1 MKIMKTTF
9 CWLMLMC
16 ALARTVSSQ
25 EGSAGDAPS
34 AIRALEREW
43 EVAQSR
49 NDNRAMD
56 RIFDNALVYIEY
68 GRLVTKSEY
77 LERIHSENP
86 SLRQVVMEPMT
97 VRTFG
102 NTAIVVG
109 TYREIEIVNGKAGL
123 QRWRFVDTW
132 VYKKSGWVL
141 VAAAAVQVTK

>member
-1 MKIMKTTF
+1 MKIIKTTGW
-9 CWLMLMC
+9 WLIAVC
-16 ALARTVSSQ
+16 ALALPVSSQ
-25 EGSAGDAPS
+25 EGSEGGASS

-43 EVAQSR
+43 EVAQAH
-49 NDNRAMD
+49 NDNRALDM
-56 RIFDNALVYIEY
+56 IFDNALVYIEY

-77 LERIHSENP
+77 LERVHSEKP

-97 VRTFG
+97 VRMFG

-109 TYREIEIVNGKAGL
+109 TYREIDRVKGKARL

-141 VAAAAVQVTK
+141 VTAAAVQLTK

>member
-16 ALARTVSSQ
+16 ALALTVSSQ

-43 EVAQSR
+43 ELAQSL
-49 NDNRAMD
+49 NDNHAMEW
-56 RIFDNALVYIEY
+56 IYDNALVYIEY

>member
-1 MKIMKTTF
+1 MKIMKTTG
-9 CWLMLMC
+9 WLLIVVC
-16 ALARTVSSQ
+16 AWALLVSSQ
-25 EGSAGDAPS
+25 EGNEGGVRS
-34 AIRALEREW
+34 AILTLEREW
-43 EVAQSR
+43 EVAQAR

-86 SLRQVVMEPMT
+86 NLRQVVMEPMT

-102 NTAIVVG
+102 NTATVVG
-109 TYREIEIVNGKAGL
+109 TYREIDIVNGKAGL

-132 VYKKSGWVL
+132 VYKKSGGVL
-141 VAAAAVQVTK
+141 VAAAAVPLTK